1 MEEERRTPPSLEARV
16 TEVLEACDYEVQQ
29 AVGLEQGVIDWFATP
44 RSGFIRPRTYFRV
57 LPRSP
62 EDLNETLTELESARV
77 ARKADRAVAI
87 VMSERLPSGYAPDLV
102 GRTSNV
108 LTFRRWLLEI
118 SGIAEHAR
126 QRAQPSKQER
136 RGQTYLPRRG
146 RLADGAV
153 VPLEPFIEAW
163 TDRPDRPVLVIEGPP
178 GSGKQAALDHAI
190 DRAAVRFSH
199 DPEQAT
205 LLVDIPYMSLPSVM
219 QLVLDAGAAVPVIT
233 RTPFL
238 RAAPMQEERWRWR
251 CLLAA
256 SEADTLGLPPP
267 GIGVVRIA
275 LVPPSSEEITSWYR
289 ERVGSQEPAGQLARA
304 RAENDS
310 FCSLSDALPNLGSIV
325 SAVKSIELADRPAS
339 IDAWIASVVVAYVD
353 AVKLEER
360 PLPPSRMEGEDA
372 LSRHLEDVALEQFA
386 MGLRRSGRIPVP
398 QVLWRRDAQDSL
410 LTWFDVT
417 QVELKN
423 LLLRDYYIA
432 RKIAREVSAGNS
444 EILLRYQFPSFV
456 FLFLALVAPEIS
468 AQVTQGRVAQ
478 LDEKIRSEVER
489 KLQLTFAHLLN
500 RPVGMVRARL
510 REIRDGIDRERAT
523 ALARSFEQ
531 IEEELRFIQSLADR
545 TRLWETAPDE
555 PIEEVAVRPVIEEL
569 GRELNARHPAVTLVI
584 DVESSVRVRA
594 MRDALREV
602 MQCLMENAFHA
613 TMMRTDDRASCVTA
627 VTRQIGSV
635 IRIEI
640 RDTGCGVPPEDRQ
653 RIFEPLVTTK
663 KGGAGK
669 PRGTGLGLPIARRYA
684 EHMHGQVG
692 LDETAS
698 ETCFYVDLVAWTEG
712 E

>member
-1 MEEERRTPPSLEARV
+1 MEDERRTPPSLEARV

-44 RSGFIRPRTYFRV
+44 RSSFVRPRTYFRV

-62 EDLNETLTELESARV
+62 EDLNETLAELESARV

-87 VMSERLPSGYAPDLV
+87 VMSERLPGGYAPDLV

-118 SGIAEHAR
+118 SGIAEDAR
-126 QRAQPSKQER
+126 QRAQPSEQER

-163 TDRPDRPVLVIEGPP
+163 MDRPDRPMLVIEGPP
-178 GSGKQAALDHAI
+178 GSGKQAALKHAI

-205 LLVDIPYMSLPSVM
+205 LLVDIANMYLASVM
-219 QLVLDAGAAVPVIT
+219 QIALDTGAVVPVIT
-233 RTPFL
+233 RSSLL
-238 RAAPMQEERWRWR
+238 RAAPMQEQAWR
-251 CLLAA
+251 CLLTARM
-256 SEADTLGLPPP
+256 ADTLGPPPP
-267 GIGVVRIA
+267 GIGVVRIV

-289 ERVGSQEPAGQLARA
+289 ACLGSQELTGRLLRA

-310 FCSLSDALPNLGSIV
+310 FRSLSGALPNLGRIV

-353 AVKLEER
+353 AMKLEER
-360 PLPPSRMEGEDA
+360 ALPPSGMEGEDA
-372 LSRHLEDVALEQFA
+372 LSRYLEDIALAQFA
-386 MGLRRSGRIPVP
+386 MGLRRAAEFSVP
-398 QVLWRRDAQDSL
+398 RRFERTRGALDSL
-410 LTWFDVT
+410 LTWFDFGK
-417 QVELKN
+417 VEHKN
-423 LLLRDYYIA
+423 HLLRDYYIA

-444 EILLRYQFPSFV
+444 EILLRYQLPPFV
-456 FLFLALVAPEIS
+456 FLFLALIAPEVS

-478 LDEKIRSEVER
+478 LDEKVRSEVER

-531 IEEELRFIQSLADR
+531 IEEELRFIQSLAER

-613 TMMRTDDRASCVTA
+613 TVMGTEDRASCVTA
-627 VTRQIGSV
+627 VTRPIGAV

-684 EHMHGQVG
+684 EHMHGHVG

-712 E
+712 A

>member
-1 MEEERRTPPSLEARV
+1 MEEDRRTPPSLEARV

-62 EDLNETLTELESARV
+62 EDLNETLAELESARV

-87 VMSERLPSGYAPDLV
+87 VMSERLPGGYAPDLV

-136 RGQTYLPRRG
+136 RGQTYLSRRG

-163 TDRPDRPVLVIEGPP
+163 VDRPDRPMLVIEGPP
-178 GSGKQAALDHAI
+178 GSGKQAALEHAI

-205 LLVDIPYMSLPSVM
+205 LLLMHIPDMSLTAVM
-219 QLVLDAGAAVPVIT
+219 QIALDAGAFVPVIT
-233 RTPFL
+233 RSPLL
-238 RAAPMQEERWRWR
+238 RAAPMQEQAWR
-251 CLLAA
+251 CLLTA

-289 ERVGSQEPAGQLARA
+289 ERLGSQELAGQLVRA

-310 FCSLSDALPNLGSIV
+310 FRSLSDALPNLGRIV
-325 SAVKSIELADRPAS
+325 SAIKSIELADRPAS

-353 AVKLEER
+353 AMKLEER
-360 PLPPSRMEGEDA
+360 PLPPSGMEGEDA
-372 LSRHLEDVALEQFA
+372 LSRYLEDIALEQFA
-386 MGLRRSGRIPVP
+386 MGLRRSGRSSVP
-398 QVLWRRDAQDSL
+398 QRLWRRRGTLDSL
-410 LTWFDVT
+410 LTWYDVDE
-417 QVELKN
+417 VELKN
-423 LLLRDYYIA
+423 PLLRDYYIA

-444 EILLRYQFPSFV
+444 EILLRYQFPPFV
-456 FLFLALVAPEIS
+456 FLFLALVAPEVS

-555 PIEEVAVRPVIEEL
+555 PIEEVAVRPVIEEI

-594 MRDALREV
+594 MRDARGAPRGDAVPDGERLPRRRDGQERPNV
-602 MQCLMENAFHA
+602 AGQGCRPPGRLGGPHRDPRHG
-613 TMMRTDDRASCVTA
+613 MRRAS
-627 VTRQIGSV
+627 RGSAAHL
-635 IRIEI
+635 RAARHDEEG
-640 RDTGCGVPPEDRQ
+640 RGREAARHRPRSAHRPALCRAHAWA
-653 RIFEPLVTTK
+653 R
-663 KGGAGK
+663 GA
-669 PRGTGLGLPIARRYA
+669 R
-684 EHMHGQVG
+684 
-692 LDETAS
+692 
-698 ETCFYVDLVAWTEG
+698 
-712 E
+712 

>member
-1 MEEERRTPPSLEARV
+1 MEEERRRPVSLEALV

-29 AVGLEQGVIDWFATP
+29 AVGLDQGVTDWFATP

-62 EDLNETLTELESARV
+62 EDLDVTLAELESARV

-87 VMSERLPSGYAPDLV
+87 VMSERLPGGHAPDLV

-136 RGQTYLPRRG
+136 REQAYLPRRG

-163 TDRPDRPVLVIEGPP
+163 IDRPDRPMLVIEGPP
-178 GSGKQAALDHAI
+178 DSGKQTALDHAI

-199 DPEQAT
+199 DPERAT
-205 LLVDIPYMSLPSVM
+205 LLVDVPYMSVSSV
-219 QLVLDAGAAVPVIT
+219 VRIAFDAGALVPAIT
-233 RTPFL
+233 RSTLL
-238 RAAPMQEERWRWR
+238 RAASMEDLRWR
-251 CLLAA
+251 CLLTA
-256 SEADTLGLPPP
+256 SEADALGSPPP
-267 GIGVVRIA
+267 GIDIVRIA

-289 ERVGSQEPAGQLARA
+289 ERLGSQELAGQLVRA
-304 RAENDS
+304 RAENES
-310 FCSLSDALPNLGSIV
+310 FRSLSDALPNLWSIV
-325 SAVKSIELADRPAS
+325 SAVKSIELGDRPAS

-353 AVKLEER
+353 ALKLEER
-360 PLPPSRMEGEDA
+360 PLAPWRTEGEDE
-372 LSRHLEDVALEQFA
+372 LPRYLEDIALEQFA
-386 MGLRRSGRIPVP
+386 MGLRRSGRISVP
-398 QVLWRRDAQDSL
+398 QRLLWKARGAQDSL
-410 LTWFDVT
+410 LTWFEHDEL
-417 QVELKN
+417 ELKN
-423 LLLRDYYIA
+423 PLLRDYYIA

-444 EILLRYQFPSFV
+444 EILLRYQFPPFV
-456 FLFLALVAPEIS
+456 FLFLALVAPEVS

-510 REIRDGIDRERAT
+510 REIRDGIGRERAA
-523 ALARSFEQ
+523 ALTRPFEQ
-531 IEEELRFIQSLADR
+531 IEEELRFIQSLAER

-555 PIEEVAVRPVIEEL
+555 PIAEVVVRPLVEEI
-569 GRELNARHPAVTLVI
+569 GKELNARYPAVALVVDI
-584 DVESSVRVRA
+584 DLETRVRA

-613 TMMRTDDRASCVTA
+613 AMTDTGDPAARVRAVA
-627 VTRQIGSV
+627 RQVGSV
-635 IRIEI
+635 VRIEI
-640 RDTGCGVPPEDRQ
+640 RDTGGGVAPEDRQ

-663 KGGAGK
+663 RGGAGK

-692 LDETAS
+692 LDETAP
-698 ETCFYVDLVAWTEG
+698 ETCFYVDLVAWREG